1 MRSDLGINDDGKLY
15 RKFYNKKINAKK
27 EGVDCLL
34 TYEEFCNLVRE
45 ARLTSSQIGFTTK
58 EKYVL
63 ARYNDSGNYQI
74 GNCRFITQRENAQ
87 EKKISEQSRKA
98 SSHNIKNFM
107 NKLTEKDKN
116 VINKKI
122 TESRHKNALIKQ
134 QKRRED
140 FLKHANKSYVGERN
154 SQYGTCWVSKDS
166 FTKKIKKE
174 FLDAFLKDGWVRGR
188 KFK

>member
-1 MRSDLGINDDGKLY
+1 
-15 RKFYNKKINAKK
+15 
-27 EGVDCLL
+27 
-34 TYEEFCNLVRE
+34 
-45 ARLTSSQIGFTTK
+45 
-58 EKYVL
+58 
-63 ARYNDSGNYQI
+63 
-74 GNCRFITQRENAQ
+74 
-87 EKKISEQSRKA
+87 
-98 SSHNIKNFM
+98 M

-122 TESRHKNALIKQ
+122 TESRHKNALIRQ

>member
-1 MRSDLGINDDGKLY
+1 MRSDLDINDDGKLY

-27 EGVDCLL
+27 EGIDCLL

-45 ARLTSSQIGFTTK
+45 ARLMSSQIGFTTK

-107 NKLTEKDKN
+107 NKLTEEDKN

-122 TESRHKNALIKQ
+122 TESRHKNALIRQ

-174 FLDAFLKDGWVRGR
+174 FLDAFLKDGWIRGR